1 MGHKQKMKK
10 IFSMNKLSGR
20 GIFLSAII
28 LFSISIVLI
37 PSNGYAEE
45 INVKSIGLE
54 ETTII
59 TITNESM
66 KDIKSFRIWLSE
78 NFNFESFKTE
88 KNWIGE
94 KNSQGVIVFTSS
106 NSIKIGESVKFG
118 IKTDVVNPAINW
130 KGLDKNGITIETGF
144 VKPAKISN
152 VNENPTIES
161 NQNYNTGTGIF
172 SESKFK
178 IIPNNPNPG
187 ATVRVTGEQFASVQ
201 KFDFYVDSTKIGDFT
216 TDKNGKF
223 ITTMVI
229 PENVQERVDFKIKS
243 YDGTEKKV
251 SLRLGEG
258 VNRISESEEIKLTIE
273 GINKTI
279 HRGDILNL
287 FGNASPDKA
296 LTIKL
301 LNSDQQIIN
310 TRTTEVDTQGK
321 WKLSES
327 IKIPFDA
334 KFGKYSIVASDGA
347 NQVLKYAELKTDKI
361 ILINPV
367 EMMYEPGEII
377 QFEGTALPETTLE
390 LILEDNLGDEVS
402 SDTIEVNESGMVNFE
417 YQTTENDDK
426 EGTWTLIATQK
437 GSKEFIYVGYGVYPT
452 IPVNVKFD
460 QENYQST
467 ETAIIS
473 IIGKPSET
481 IKLLIIGPT
490 GNIQE
495 NETEIKLQ
503 EDGRGKFELSLSGYS
518 SGIYTAVVKKANT
531 QSIEKFSVGLQ
542 LGSGKIEINTTK
554 PEYQVG
560 ERILLLGKT
569 NPNVLLNVELI
580 DPNEKVMRTLQ
591 IPSNNLGV
599 FTEERLKIP
608 ESGEIGLWKIQVSSG
623 INQSTIE
630 LDVFSNLVEDMV
642 ITVEENIKIPGFG
655 QTFKI
660 DIQASQKSSIIIEIL
675 DYNLE
680 LIDTMNC
687 NTTTEFKCEI
697 LWTVTKDRLPGTYT
711 VKANDAVSSAE
722 SSFIVD

>member
-1 MGHKQKMKK
+1 MKK
-10 IFSMNKLSGR
+10 MANMKKSVTSSIALSV
-20 GIFLSAII
+20 II
-28 LFSISIVLI
+28 LFSVSII
-37 PSNGYAEE
+37 FMPSNGYAEE

-94 KNSQGVIVFTSS
+94 KNSQGVIIFTSS

-118 IKTDVVNPAINW
+118 IKTDEVNPAINW
-130 KGLDKNGITIETGF
+130 KGLDQNGITIETGF
-144 VKPAKISN
+144 VKPGKILD
-152 VNENPTIES
+152 VNKNPDIKS
-161 NQNYNTGTGIF
+161 NQNNDSGTGIF

-187 ATVRVTGEQFASVQ
+187 STIRITGEQFASVQ

-223 ITTMVI
+223 ITTMII
-229 PENVQERVDFKIKS
+229 PENVQDRVDFKIKS

-273 GINKTI
+273 GIDKIVN
-279 HRGDILNL
+279 RGDILNV
-287 FGNASPDKA
+287 FGNGSPDKA
-296 LTIKL
+296 LSIKVL
-301 LNSDQQIIN
+301 SPKQDIIN

-327 IKIPFDA
+327 INIPFDA
-334 KFGKYSIVASDGA
+334 EFGKYSIVVSDGK
-347 NQVLKYAELKTDKI
+347 NQVLKYWELKNNKI

-377 QFEGTALPETTLE
+377 QFEGTALPGITLE
-390 LILEDNLGDEVS
+390 LILEDPLGDEVA
-402 SDTIEVNESGMVNFE
+402 SDTIEVDESGTVNFE
-417 YQTTENDDK
+417 YQSTENDDK

-437 GSKEFIYVGYGVYPT
+437 DNKEFIYVGYGVFPT

-467 ETAIIS
+467 DTAMIS
-473 IIGKPSET
+473 IIGKPSDT
-481 IKLLIIGPT
+481 IKLLIIGPS

-495 NETEIKLQ
+495 KETEIKLQ
-503 EDGRGKFELSLSGYS
+503 EDGRGNHELSLSGYG
-518 SGIYTAVVKKANT
+518 SGIYTAVVKKANS

-542 LGSGKIEINTTK
+542 LGSGKIDINTTK
-554 PEYQVG
+554 PEYQIG
-560 ERILLLGKT
+560 ERILLLGET
-569 NPNVLLNVELI
+569 NSNVLLNVELI
-580 DPNEKVMRTLQ
+580 DPNEKVIRVLQ
-591 IPSNNLGV
+591 IPSNNLGI
-599 FTEERLKIP
+599 FTEDRLKIP
-608 ESGEIGLWKIQVSSG
+608 ASGEIGIWKIKVSSG
-623 INQSTIE
+623 VNQSTIE
-630 LDVFSNLVEDMV
+630 FDVFSNLIDEMK
-642 ITVEENIKIPGFG
+642 IIVEENIKIPGFG

-680 LIDTMNC
+680 LVDTMNC
-687 NTTTEFKCEI
+687 TTTTEYKCEI
-697 LWTVTKDRLPGTYT
+697 LWTVTKEMLPGTYT
-711 VKANDAVSSAE
+711 VKAKDSVSSAE
-722 SSFIVD
+722 KSFVVD

>member
-1 MGHKQKMKK
+1 MKK
-10 IFSMNKLSGR
+10 IFNMNKLSDR
-20 GIFLSAII
+20 NIFLSLII
-28 LFSISIVLI
+28 LFSISIILI

-106 NSIKIGESVKFG
+106 NSIKMGESVKFG
-118 IKTDVVNPAINW
+118 IKTDKVNPAINW
-130 KGLDKNGITIETGF
+130 KGLDQNGITIETGF
-144 VKPAKISN
+144 VKSGKISD
-152 VNENPTIES
+152 VNKNPNIEL
-161 NQNYNTGTGIF
+161 NQNNNSGTGIF

-187 ATVRVTGEQFASVQ
+187 STIRVTGEQFASVQ

-223 ITTMVI
+223 ITTVII

-258 VNRISESEEIKLTIE
+258 INRISETEEIKLTIE
-273 GINKTI
+273 GIDKIVN
-279 HRGDILNL
+279 RGDILNIS
-287 FGNASPDKA
+287 GKGSPDKA
-296 LTIKL
+296 LSIKIL
-301 LNSDQQIIN
+301 SPEQDIIN

-327 IKIPFDA
+327 INIPFDA
-334 KFGKYSIVASDGA
+334 EFGKYSIVVSDGK
-347 NQVLKYAELKTDKI
+347 NQVLKYWELKTDKI
-361 ILINPV
+361 ILIQPI
-367 EMMYEPGEII
+367 EIMYEGGEKI
-377 QFEGTALPETTLE
+377 QFEGTALPGIKLE
-390 LILEDNLGDEVS
+390 LILEDPLGDEMS
-402 SDTIEVNESGMVNFE
+402 SDTIEVDESGIVNFE

-437 GSKEFIYVGYGVYPT
+437 DNKEFIYVGYGVYPT

-467 ETAIIS
+467 DTAIIS
-473 IIGKPSET
+473 IIGKPSDT
-481 IKLLIIGPT
+481 IKLLIIGPS

-495 NETEIKLQ
+495 KETEIKLQ
-503 EDGRGKFELSLSGYS
+503 EDGRGKLELSLSGYS
-518 SGIYTAVVKKANT
+518 SGIYTTVVKKANS
-531 QSIEKFSVGLQ
+531 QSTEKFSVGLQ
-542 LGSGKIEINTTK
+542 LGSGKIDINTTK
-554 PEYQVG
+554 PEYLVG
-560 ERILLLGKT
+560 EKILLLGET
-569 NPNVLLNVELI
+569 NSNVLLNVELI
-580 DPNEKVMRTLQ
+580 DPNEKVIRTLQ
-591 IPSNNLGV
+591 IPSNNLGI
-599 FTEERLKIP
+599 FTENRLKIP
-608 ESGEIGLWKIQVSSG
+608 TDGEIGTWKIQVSSG
-623 INQSTIE
+623 VNQSTME
-630 LDVFSNLVEDMV
+630 FDVFSNLVDEMK

-660 DIQASQKSSIIIEIL
+660 DIQASQKSSIVIEIL

-680 LIDTMNC
+680 LIDTLNC
-687 NTTTEFKCEI
+687 NTTAEYKCEI
-697 LWTVTKDRLPGTYT
+697 LWTVTKDMLPGTYT
-711 VKANDAVSSAE
+711 VRANDSVSSAE
-722 SSFIVD
+722 KSFLVD

>member
-1 MGHKQKMKK
+1 MKK
-10 IFSMNKLSGR
+10 IFNMNKLSDR
-20 GIFLSAII
+20 NIFLSLII
-28 LFSISIVLI
+28 LFSISIILI

-106 NSIKIGESVKFG
+106 NSIKMGESVKFG
-118 IKTDVVNPAINW
+118 IKTDKVNPAINW
-130 KGLDKNGITIETGF
+130 KGLDQNGITIETGF
-144 VKPAKISN
+144 VKPGKISD
-152 VNENPTIES
+152 VNKNPNIEL
-161 NQNYNTGTGIF
+161 NQNNNSGTGIF

-187 ATVRVTGEQFASVQ
+187 STIRVTGEQFASVQ

-223 ITTMVI
+223 ITTVII

-258 VNRISESEEIKLTIE
+258 INRISETEEIKLTIE
-273 GINKTI
+273 GIDKIVN
-279 HRGDILNL
+279 RGDILNIS
-287 FGNASPDKA
+287 GKGSPDKA
-296 LTIKL
+296 LSIKIL
-301 LNSDQQIIN
+301 SPEQDIIN

-327 IKIPFDA
+327 INIPFDA
-334 KFGKYSIVASDGA
+334 EFGKYSIVVSDGK
-347 NQVLKYAELKTDKI
+347 NQVLKYWELKTDKI
-361 ILINPV
+361 ILIQPI
-367 EMMYEPGEII
+367 EIMYEGGEKI
-377 QFEGTALPETTLE
+377 QFEGTALPGIKLE
-390 LILEDNLGDEVS
+390 LILEDPLGDEMS
-402 SDTIEVNESGMVNFE
+402 SDTIEVDESGIVNFE

-437 GSKEFIYVGYGVYPT
+437 DNKEFIYVGYGVYPT

-467 ETAIIS
+467 DTAIIS
-473 IIGKPSET
+473 IIGKPSDT
-481 IKLLIIGPT
+481 IKLLIIGPS

-495 NETEIKLQ
+495 KETEIKLQ
-503 EDGRGKFELSLSGYS
+503 EDGRGKLELSLSGYS
-518 SGIYTAVVKKANT
+518 SGIYTTVVKKANS
-531 QSIEKFSVGLQ
+531 QSTEKFSVGLQ
-542 LGSGKIEINTTK
+542 LGSGKIDINTTK
-554 PEYQVG
+554 PEYLVG
-560 ERILLLGKT
+560 EKILLLGET
-569 NPNVLLNVELI
+569 NSNVLLNVELI
-580 DPNEKVMRTLQ
+580 DPNEKVIRTLQ
-591 IPSNNLGV
+591 IPSNNLGI
-599 FTEERLKIP
+599 FTENRLKIP
-608 ESGEIGLWKIQVSSG
+608 TDGEIGTWKIQVSSG
-623 INQSTIE
+623 VNQSTME
-630 LDVFSNLVEDMV
+630 FDVFSNLVDEMK

-660 DIQASQKSSIIIEIL
+660 DIQASQKSSIVIEIL

-680 LIDTMNC
+680 LIDTLNC
-687 NTTTEFKCEI
+687 NTTAEYKCEI
-697 LWTVTKDRLPGTYT
+697 LWTVTKDMLPGTYT
-711 VKANDAVSSAE
+711 VRANDSVSSAE
-722 SSFIVD
+722 KSFLVD